1 MRKFPLLCVLAAGA
15 WLAAMPAS
23 AEVIATIDLSA
34 QKMTV
39 KLHGVTVHEWPISSG
54 RGSYRTPTG
63 TFKPQSMRVRH
74 FSSLFNNAPMPYSI
88 FFHGHYAVHG
98 TTDIKNLGRRA
109 SHGCVRLHPANAR
122 VLFELIQKQGPANA
136 QIVVTSQL
144 VTS

>member
-1 MRKFPLLCVLAAGA
+1 MRRLLFLSALAASA
-15 WLAAMPAS
+15 LFAVPPAS
-23 AEVIATIDLSA
+23 ADVVATIDLAA

-39 KLHGVTVHEWPISSG
+39 KVDGTVQHEWAISSG
-54 RGSYRTPTG
+54 RGSYRTPVG
-63 TFKPQSMRVRH
+63 TFRPQSMHARH

-98 TTDIKNLGRRA
+98 TTDIKNLGRPA

-136 QIVVTSQL
+136 QIVVTG
-144 VTS
+144 